1 MLVLGLSF
9 ALCLTGALLAAT
21 QNGRGGGSQDT
32 GRNQNNENRPRGG
45 RKFAYLKAQI
55 DALQTTVSSQALQ
68 IAALESNFEQT
79 TARIDEQAAD
89 IQSLFAADQALG
101 TLILGL
107 QGVADD
113 LTARIAAAEQNVTGL
128 QTSVGTLETDVG
140 TLQTDLTSLHA
151 QLDAT
156 NAAIAALAPEVTA
169 MRNALSAGCPTGS
182 SIRKVSGGIVTCQP
196 DTIGTLSVITQA
208 GTTVNVPAFKAI
220 VNDVTCPSNTTIVS
234 GGFQQTTPASGG
246 PFLVQYQ
253 SFPLVVSSTGTT
265 GWRVGAYNP
274 SGSSALNMLGWARC
288 AVIVP

>member
-1 MLVLGLSF
+1 MPRSMLVLGLSF

-21 QNGRGGGSQDT
+21 QNGRGGGS
-32 GRNQNNENRPRGG
+32 NRPRGG

-68 IAALESNFEQT
+68 IAAIESNFEEV

-107 QGVADD
+107 QGVAED
-113 LTARIAAAEQNVTGL
+113 LAARIAAAE
-128 QTSVGTLETDVG
+128 TDV
-140 TLQTDLTSLHA
+140 TSLHA

-208 GTTVNVPAFKAI
+208 GTALNVPAFKAI
-220 VNDVTCPSNTTIVS
+220 VSDVTCPSNTTIVS

-253 SFPLVVSSTGTT
+253 NFPLVVPSTGTT

-274 SGSSALNMLGWARC
+274 SGSGALNMLGWARC